1 LVVPLDNNEISDHML
16 EFKQQL
22 QSNSNVAQVSLM
34 TGEPGGFFDQFAFAA
49 EGQGD
54 KTWMART
61 EYADFEFVKTIGLR
75 IIAGRNLSAQYPT
88 DSSSAVL
95 INRMAAASLGFTPQ
109 QAIGKWIKNEVVD
122 KSPRRIVGVVEDFNY
137 TSLKESIAPLVISP
151 ASDRRVA
158 VVRLRSGNLPNDI
171 AMVKQ
176 AYAAVA
182 PAYPFEYTF
191 LDQKFDEIYRKDI
204 RQQSILSIFSCL
216 AIMVACLGLFGL
228 ASFTAAKR
236 TKEIGVRKVLG
247 SSVQNVVFLLSASV
261 TVAIALLT
269 VGFKAVRAALAN
281 PTKSLKS
288 E

>member
-1 LVVPLDNNEISDHML
+1 
-16 EFKQQL
+16 
-22 QSNSNVAQVSLM
+22 
-34 TGEPGGFFDQFAFAA
+34 
-49 EGQGD
+49 
-54 KTWMART
+54 
-61 EYADFEFVKTIGLR
+61 
-75 IIAGRNLSAQYPT
+75 
-88 DSSSAVL
+88 
-95 INRMAAASLGFTPQ
+95 
-109 QAIGKWIKNEVVD
+109 
-122 KSPRRIVGVVEDFNY
+122 
-137 TSLKESIAPLVISP
+137 
-151 ASDRRVA
+151 
-158 VVRLRSGNLPNDI
+158 
-171 AMVKQ
+171 MVKQ
-176 AYAAVA
+176 AYASAA

-216 AIMVACLGLFGL
+216 AIMIACLGLFGL

-269 VGFKAVRAALAN
+269 IGFKAVRAALAN